1 MEYLV
6 QYLKMKIT
14 EADKIV
20 STVKSILAEH
30 IGVEPEDIEDDDSFV
45 EDFHMNPTDLTDFI
59 AKLEEAGIEV
69 TEPDFTDSETI
80 GEFIENLTSKPEV
93 T

>member
-1 MEYLV
+1 MESLV

-14 EADKIV
+14 EADKII
-20 STVKSILAEH
+20 SIVKSTLAEH

-45 EDFHMNPTDLTDFI
+45 EDLHMNPTDLTDFI

-69 TEPDFTDSETI
+69 TEPDFSDSETI
-80 GEFIENLTSKPEV
+80 EEFIENLTSKPEV
-93 T
+93 I